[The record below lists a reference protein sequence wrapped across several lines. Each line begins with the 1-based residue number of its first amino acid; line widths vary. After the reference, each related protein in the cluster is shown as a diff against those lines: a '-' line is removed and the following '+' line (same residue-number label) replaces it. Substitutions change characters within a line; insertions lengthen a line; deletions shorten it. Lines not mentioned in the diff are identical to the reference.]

1 MENDLTPQD
10 TGATHSDAPVSNVDN
25 RTEDQML
32 GDLLRS
38 SDFTRDLFDEEA
50 LPETQEE
57 IPATHGDDEDDDH
70 IPMVDDEI
78 EENPVVEEIPGED
91 DTSTQDS
98 AYSLDDLD
106 DFSVMVKIDGEEVP
120 VKISELVKGYAT
132 DRSLSQKGREL
143 GDARKQLDEERA
155 SKLGEVDR
163 VMSAAASILV
173 KSEEKFARE
182 FHDIESKIKEARA
195 EGDTHTLG
203 ELKDQKE
210 VAQEKYWAAR
220 REREALV
227 ETANKQKQ
235 DIESQEWNQRLHHFQ
250 EGIVK
255 AIPDWSEDVAVANR
269 DFLLSRGISED
280 LIGRLVDVNAIKLWM
295 ISADMSS
302 LAARVFRSVRTPQLN
317 LSLYGKVSQCLRR
330 LNKLNRQIG
339 TRFFQVRE
347 VKLIMTHFS
356 EDWQRSILINLPGIP
371 RHF

>member
-78 EENPVVEEIPGED
+78 EEKPVVEEIPGED

-132 DRSLSQKGREL
+132 DQSLSQKGREL

-280 LIGRLVDVNAIKLWM
+280 LIGRLVDVNAIKFVDDFRRYEQSRSKGVQKRQNAPVKSIPVRKGVPMSKKAEQAQQANRDKVL
-295 ISADMSS
+295 SGEGSKADNDAFLRG
-302 LAARVFRSVRTPQLN
+302 LAA
-317 LSLYGKVSQCLRR
+317 K
-330 LNKLNRQIG
+330 
-339 TRFFQVRE
+339 
-347 VKLIMTHFS
+347 HF
-356 EDWQRSILINLPGIP
+356 N
-371 RHF
+371 

>member
-1 MENDLTPQD
+1 MEQDLTPQD
-10 TGATHSDAPVSNVDN
+10 AGATHSDAPVSNVDN

-78 EENPVVEEIPGED
+78 EENPVVEDIPGED

-132 DRSLSQKGREL
+132 DQSLSQKGREL

-280 LIGRLVDVNAIKLWM
+280 LIGRLVDVNAIKFVDDFRRYEQSRSKGVQKRQNAPVKSIPVRKGVPMSKKAEQAQQANRDKVL
-295 ISADMSS
+295 SGEGSKADNDAFLRG
-302 LAARVFRSVRTPQLN
+302 LAA
-317 LSLYGKVSQCLRR
+317 K
-330 LNKLNRQIG
+330 
-339 TRFFQVRE
+339 
-347 VKLIMTHFS
+347 HF
-356 EDWQRSILINLPGIP
+356 N
-371 RHF
+371 

>member
-1 MENDLTPQD
+1 MEQDLTPQD
-10 TGATHSDAPVSNVDN
+10 AGATHSDAPVSNVDN

-78 EENPVVEEIPGED
+78 EENPVVEDIPGED

-132 DRSLSQKGREL
+132 DQSLSQKGREL

-163 VMSAAASILV
+163 VMNAANSILV
-173 KSEEKFARE
+173 KSEEKFAGE
-182 FHDIESKIKEARA
+182 YHAIDKKIKEAR
-195 EGDTHTLG
+195 EDGDTYTVN

-210 VAQEKYWAAR
+210 VVQEKYWAAR
-220 REREALV
+220 KEREAMI

-235 DIESQEWNQRLHHFQ
+235 EIENQQWNQRLQSFS

-255 AIPDWSEDVAVANR
+255 EIPDWSEDVALANR
-269 DFLLSRGISED
+269 DFLIDRGIPQE
-280 LIGRLVDVNAIKLWM
+280 LIGQLVDVNAIKLVDDFRRFEQSRSKGAQKRQNAPVKAPPVKKG
-295 ISADMSS
+295 IPLAKKKQIASTANRDKVLSGQGSKADNDAFLRG
-302 LAARVFRSVRTPQLN
+302 LAA
-317 LSLYGKVSQCLRR
+317 K
-330 LNKLNRQIG
+330 
-339 TRFFQVRE
+339 
-347 VKLIMTHFS
+347 HF
-356 EDWQRSILINLPGIP
+356 N
-371 RHF
+371 